1 MNEAAIIDLQRE
13 IPPEINWVLRV
24 DGLLPADLARAAKS
38 TTATISNWL
47 NDHVSA
53 SHVKAEQLFR
63 IADAAKLDA
72 RELLYG
78 VNGRGVGE
86 PGNAYIPSQAHLDVW
101 QDAYELVSHLVAE
114 NGLEI
119 DHRRH
124 AALDLLAFELLMDGF
139 SRSKVARVL
148 TTSMT

>member
-1 MNEAAIIDLQRE
+1 MKKAGHPR
-13 IPPEINWVLRV
+13 
-24 DGLLPADLARAAKS
+24 PADLARAAAS

-47 NDHVSA
+47 NDHVSPA
-53 SHVKAEQLFR
+53 HVKAEQLFR

-78 VNGRGVGE
+78 VGGLGVGE
-86 PGNAYIPSQAHLDVW
+86 RGNTYIPSQAHLDVW
-101 QDAYELVSHLVAE
+101 QDAYELVSHLVE
-114 NGLEI
+114 EKGLEI

-139 SRSKVARVL
+139 SRSKVIRVL

>member
-1 MNEAAIIDLQRE
+1 MNTLGQRLAAAMKKAGHPR
-13 IPPEINWVLRV
+13 
-24 DGLLPADLARAAKS
+24 PADLARAAKS

-78 VNGRGVGE
+78 VSGRGVGE

>member
-1 MNEAAIIDLQRE
+1 MKKAGHPR
-13 IPPEINWVLRV
+13 
-24 DGLLPADLARAAKS
+24 PADLARAAKS

-114 NGLEI
+114 NRLEI

>member
-1 MNEAAIIDLQRE
+1 MNTLGQRLAAAMKKAGHPR
-13 IPPEINWVLRV
+13 
-24 DGLLPADLARAAKS
+24 PADLARAAKS

-101 QDAYELVSHLVAE
+101 QDAYELVSHLVAK

-124 AALDLLAFELLMDGF
+124 AAQDLLAFELLMDGF

>member
-1 MNEAAIIDLQRE
+1 MNTLGQRLAIAMKKAGHPR
-13 IPPEINWVLRV
+13 
-24 DGLLPADLARAAKS
+24 PADLARAADS

-47 NDHVSA
+47 NDHVSPA
-53 SHVKAEQLFR
+53 HVKAEQLFR

-78 VNGRGVGE
+78 VSGLGVGE
-86 PGNAYIPSQAHLDVW
+86 RGNTYIPSQAHLDVW
-101 QDAYELVSHLVAE
+101 QDAYELVSHLVE
-114 NGLEI
+114 EKGLEI

-139 SRSKVARVL
+139 SRSKVIRVL

>member
-1 MNEAAIIDLQRE
+1 MNTLGQRLAIAMKKAGHPR
-13 IPPEINWVLRV
+13 
-24 DGLLPADLARAAKS
+24 PADLARAAAS

-47 NDHVSA
+47 NDHVSPA
-53 SHVKAEQLFR
+53 HVKAEQLFR

-78 VNGRGVGE
+78 LGGLGVGE
-86 PGNAYIPSQAHLDVW
+86 RGNTYIPSQAHLDVW
-101 QDAYELVSHLVAE
+101 QDAYELVSHLVE
-114 NGLEI
+114 EKGLEI

-139 SRSKVARVL
+139 SRSKVIRVL

>member
-1 MNEAAIIDLQRE
+1 MNTLGQRLAAAMKKAGHPR
-13 IPPEINWVLRV
+13 
-24 DGLLPADLARAAKS
+24 PADLARAAKS

-119 DHRRH
+119 DHRRRG
-124 AALDLLAFELLMDGF
+124 ALDLLAFELLMDGF

>member
-1 MNEAAIIDLQRE
+1 MNTLGQRLAAAMKKAGHPR
-13 IPPEINWVLRV
+13 
-24 DGLLPADLARAAKS
+24 PADLARAAKS

-101 QDAYELVSHLVAE
+101 QDAYELVSHLVAK

-148 TTSMT
+148 TTSKT

>member
-1 MNEAAIIDLQRE
+1 MKKAGHPR
-13 IPPEINWVLRV
+13 
-24 DGLLPADLARAAKS
+24 PADLARAAKS

-47 NDHVSA
+47 NDHVNA

>member
-1 MNEAAIIDLQRE
+1 MNTLGQRLAAAMKKAGHPR
-13 IPPEINWVLRV
+13 
-24 DGLLPADLARAAKS
+24 PADLARAAKS

-47 NDHVSA
+47 NDHVSV

-78 VNGRGVGE
+78 VTGLGVGE
-86 PGNAYIPSQAHLDVW
+86 PGNAYMPSQAHLDVW

-114 NGLEI
+114 LGLEI

>member
-1 MNEAAIIDLQRE
+1 MNTLGQRLAAAMKKAGHPR
-13 IPPEINWVLRV
+13 
-24 DGLLPADLARAAKS
+24 PADLARAAKS

-47 NDHVSA
+47 NDHVSPA
-53 SHVKAEQLFR
+53 HVKAEQLFR

>member
-1 MNEAAIIDLQRE
+1 MNTLGQRLAAAMKKAGHPR
-13 IPPEINWVLRV
+13 
-24 DGLLPADLARAAKS
+24 PADLARAAKS

-119 DHRRH
+119 DYRRH

>member
-1 MNEAAIIDLQRE
+1 MNTLGQRLAAAMKKAGHPR
-13 IPPEINWVLRV
+13 
-24 DGLLPADLARAAKS
+24 PADLARAADS

-47 NDHVSA
+47 NDHVSPA
-53 SHVKAEQLFR
+53 HVKAEQLFR

-78 VNGRGVGE
+78 VSGLGVGE
-86 PGNAYIPSQAHLDVW
+86 RGNTYIPSQAHLDVW
-101 QDAYELVSHLVAE
+101 QDAYELVSHLVE
-114 NGLEI
+114 EKGLQI

-139 SRSKVARVL
+139 SRSKVIRVL

>member
-1 MNEAAIIDLQRE
+1 MNTLGQRLAIAMKKAGHPR
-13 IPPEINWVLRV
+13 
-24 DGLLPADLARAAKS
+24 PADLARAADS

-47 NDHVSA
+47 NDHVSPA
-53 SHVKAEQLFR
+53 HVKAEQLFR

-78 VNGRGVGE
+78 VSGLGVGE
-86 PGNAYIPSQAHLDVW
+86 RGNTYIPSQAHLDVW
-101 QDAYELVSHLVAE
+101 QDAYELVSHLVE
-114 NGLEI
+114 EKGLQI

-139 SRSKVARVL
+139 SRSKVIRVL
-148 TTSMT
+148 TTWMT

>member
-1 MNEAAIIDLQRE
+1 MKKAGHPR
-13 IPPEINWVLRV
+13 
-24 DGLLPADLARAAKS
+24 PADLARAAKS

-78 VNGRGVGE
+78 VSGLGVGE

-124 AALDLLAFELLMDGF
+124 AALDLLAFELLMDGL

>member
-1 MNEAAIIDLQRE
+1 MKKAGHPR
-13 IPPEINWVLRV
+13 
-24 DGLLPADLARAAKS
+24 PADLARAAKS

>member
-1 MNEAAIIDLQRE
+1 MNTLGQRLAIAMKKAGHPR
-13 IPPEINWVLRV
+13 
-24 DGLLPADLARAAKS
+24 PADLARAAAS

-47 NDHVSA
+47 NDHVSPA
-53 SHVKAEQLFR
+53 HVKAEQLFR

-78 VNGRGVGE
+78 VSGLGVGE
-86 PGNAYIPSQAHLDVW
+86 RGNTYIPSQAHLDVW
-101 QDAYELVSHLVAE
+101 QDAYELVSHLVE
-114 NGLEI
+114 EKGLEI

-139 SRSKVARVL
+139 SRSKVIRVL

>member
-1 MNEAAIIDLQRE
+1 MKKAGHPR
-13 IPPEINWVLRV
+13 
-24 DGLLPADLARAAKS
+24 PADLARAAKS
-38 TTATISNWL
+38 TKATISNWL

>member
-1 MNEAAIIDLQRE
+1 MKKAGHPR
-13 IPPEINWVLRV
+13 
-24 DGLLPADLARAAKS
+24 PADLARAAAS

-47 NDHVSA
+47 NDHVSPA
-53 SHVKAEQLFR
+53 HVKAEQLFR

-78 VNGRGVGE
+78 VGGLGVGE
-86 PGNAYIPSQAHLDVW
+86 RGNTYIPSQAHLDVW
-101 QDAYELVSHLVAE
+101 QDAYELVSHLGE
-114 NGLEI
+114 EKGLEI

-139 SRSKVARVL
+139 SRSKVIRVL

>member
-1 MNEAAIIDLQRE
+1 MNTLGQRLS
-13 IPPEINWVLRV
+13 IAMKKAGHPR
-24 DGLLPADLARAAKS
+24 PADLARAADS

-47 NDHVSA
+47 NDHVSPA
-53 SHVKAEQLFR
+53 HVKAEQLFR

-78 VNGRGVGE
+78 VSGLGVGE
-86 PGNAYIPSQAHLDVW
+86 RGNTYIPSQAHLDVW
-101 QDAYELVSHLVAE
+101 QDAYELVSHLVE
-114 NGLEI
+114 EKGLEI

-124 AALDLLAFELLMDGF
+124 SALDLLAFELLMDGF
-139 SRSKVARVL
+139 SRSKVIRVL

>member
-1 MNEAAIIDLQRE
+1 MKKAGHPR
-13 IPPEINWVLRV
+13 
-24 DGLLPADLARAAKS
+24 PADLARAAKS

-53 SHVKAEQLFR
+53 YHVKAEQLFR

>member
-1 MNEAAIIDLQRE
+1 MKKAGHPR
-13 IPPEINWVLRV
+13 
-24 DGLLPADLARAAKS
+24 PADLARAADS

-47 NDHVSA
+47 NDHVSPA
-53 SHVKAEQLFR
+53 HVKAEQLFR

-78 VNGRGVGE
+78 VSGLGVGE
-86 PGNAYIPSQAHLDVW
+86 RGNTYIPSQA
-101 QDAYELVSHLVAE
+101 QDAYELVSHLVE
-114 NGLEI
+114 EKGLEI

-139 SRSKVARVL
+139 SRSKVIRVL

>member
-1 MNEAAIIDLQRE
+1 MKKAGHPR
-13 IPPEINWVLRV
+13 
-24 DGLLPADLARAAKS
+24 PADLARAAKS

-78 VNGRGVGE
+78 VKGRGVGE

>member
-1 MNEAAIIDLQRE
+1 MKKAGHPR
-13 IPPEINWVLRV
+13 
-24 DGLLPADLARAAKS
+24 PADLARAAKS

-101 QDAYELVSHLVAE
+101 QDAYELVSRLVAE

>member
-1 MNEAAIIDLQRE
+1 MKKAGHPR
-13 IPPEINWVLRV
+13 
-24 DGLLPADLARAAKS
+24 PADLARAAKS

-53 SHVKAEQLFR
+53 SHVKATQLFR

-78 VNGRGVGE
+78 VTGRGVGE

>member
-1 MNEAAIIDLQRE
+1 MNTLGQRLAIAMKKAGHPR
-13 IPPEINWVLRV
+13 
-24 DGLLPADLARAAKS
+24 PADLARAADS

-47 NDHVSA
+47 NDHVSPA
-53 SHVKAEQLFR
+53 HVKAEQLFR

-78 VNGRGVGE
+78 VSGLGVGE
-86 PGNAYIPSQAHLDVW
+86 RGNTYIPSQAHLDVW
-101 QDAYELVSHLVAE
+101 QDAYELVSHLVE
-114 NGLEI
+114 EKGLEI

-139 SRSKVARVL
+139 SRSKVIRIL

>member
-1 MNEAAIIDLQRE
+1 M
-13 IPPEINWVLRV
+13 
-24 DGLLPADLARAAKS
+24 S
-38 TTATISNWL
+38 
-47 NDHVSA
+47 
-53 SHVKAEQLFR
+53 
-63 IADAAKLDA
+63 
-72 RELLYG
+72 
-78 VNGRGVGE
+78 GRT
-86 PGNAYIPSQAHLDVW
+86 PTSWSD
-101 QDAYELVSHLVAE
+101 LVAE

>member
-1 MNEAAIIDLQRE
+1 MKKAGHPR
-13 IPPEINWVLRV
+13 
-24 DGLLPADLARAAKS
+24 PADLARAAKS

-78 VNGRGVGE
+78 VSGLGVGE
-86 PGNAYIPSQAHLDVW
+86 PGNAYIPSQAHRMSGRTPTSWSAIWWPRTVW
-101 QDAYELVSHLVAE
+101 RSTTGATRPW
-114 NGLEI
+114 I
-119 DHRRH
+119 C
-124 AALDLLAFELLMDGF
+124 
-139 SRSKVARVL
+139 SRL
-148 TTSMT
+148 NY

>member
-1 MNEAAIIDLQRE
+1 MKKAG
-13 IPPEINWVLRV
+13 PPR
-24 DGLLPADLARAAKS
+24 PADLARAAKS

>member
-1 MNEAAIIDLQRE
+1 MNTLGQRLAAAMKKAGHPR
-13 IPPEINWVLRV
+13 
-24 DGLLPADLARAAKS
+24 PADLARAAKS

-124 AALDLLAFELLMDGF
+124 AALDLLAFDLLMDGF

>member
-1 MNEAAIIDLQRE
+1 MKKAGHPR
-13 IPPEINWVLRV
+13 
-24 DGLLPADLARAAKS
+24 PADLARAAKS

-53 SHVKAEQLFR
+53 SNVKAAQLFR

-78 VNGRGVGE
+78 VTGRGVGE

>member
-1 MNEAAIIDLQRE
+1 MKKAGHPR
-13 IPPEINWVLRV
+13 
-24 DGLLPADLARAAKS
+24 PADLARAAKS

-78 VNGRGVGE
+78 VSGLGVGE
-86 PGNAYIPSQAHLDVW
+86 PGSDYIPSQAHLDVW

>member
-1 MNEAAIIDLQRE
+1 MKKAGHPR
-13 IPPEINWVLRV
+13 
-24 DGLLPADLARAAKS
+24 PADLARAAKS

-101 QDAYELVSHLVAE
+101 QHAYELVSHLVAE

>member
-1 MNEAAIIDLQRE
+1 MNTLGQRLAAAMKKAGHPR
-13 IPPEINWVLRV
+13 
-24 DGLLPADLARAAKS
+24 PADLARAAKS

-53 SHVKAEQLFR
+53 SHVKAAQLFR

-78 VNGRGVGE
+78 VTGRGVGE

-148 TTSMT
+148 MTSMT

>member
-1 MNEAAIIDLQRE
+1 MNTLGQRLAAAMKKAGHPR
-13 IPPEINWVLRV
+13 
-24 DGLLPADLARAAKS
+24 PADLARAAKS

-139 SRSKVARVL
+139 SHSKVARVL

>member
-1 MNEAAIIDLQRE
+1 MNTLGQRLAIAMKKAGHPR
-13 IPPEINWVLRV
+13 
-24 DGLLPADLARAAKS
+24 PADLARAADS

-47 NDHVSA
+47 NDHVSPA
-53 SHVKAEQLFR
+53 HVKAEQLFR

-78 VNGRGVGE
+78 VSGRGVGE
-86 PGNAYIPSQAHLDVW
+86 RGNTYIPSQAHLDVW
-101 QDAYELVSHLVAE
+101 QDAYELVSHLVE
-114 NGLEI
+114 EKGLQI

-139 SRSKVARVL
+139 SRSKVIRVL

>member
-1 MNEAAIIDLQRE
+1 MKKAGHPR
-13 IPPEINWVLRV
+13 
-24 DGLLPADLARAAKS
+24 PADLARAAKS

-139 SRSKVARVL
+139 SHSKVARVL

>member
-1 MNEAAIIDLQRE
+1 MNTLGQRLAAAMKKAGHPR
-13 IPPEINWVLRV
+13 
-24 DGLLPADLARAAKS
+24 PADLARAAKS

-72 RELLYG
+72 RELLNG